1 MIVDAISMIEF
12 ITSLNLLRIG
22 IDTFQCVMIQDIMLL
37 CLIIFCLAHHGTL
50 WNNDRHTATPPHRHV
65 YTYPM
70 SVEMK
75 KVKIIYHCNSRY
87 KMLIINNINNI
98 IIGKNKKDG
107 LLRLVLF
114 FFVCFAYLM
123 KSSSRYF
130 GSVQRPSS
138 TIISR
143 WSIS

>member
-75 KVKIIYHCNSRY
+75 KVKIIYHYYSRY
-87 KMLIINNINNI
+87 NILIINILNNDYFKPLISSAFGGFILVI
-98 IIGKNKKDG
+98 IIS
-107 LLRLVLF
+107 LYILYILVVRKVLK
-114 FFVCFAYLM
+114 VKM
-123 KSSSRYF
+123 
-130 GSVQRPSS
+130 
-138 TIISR
+138 
-143 WSIS
+143 